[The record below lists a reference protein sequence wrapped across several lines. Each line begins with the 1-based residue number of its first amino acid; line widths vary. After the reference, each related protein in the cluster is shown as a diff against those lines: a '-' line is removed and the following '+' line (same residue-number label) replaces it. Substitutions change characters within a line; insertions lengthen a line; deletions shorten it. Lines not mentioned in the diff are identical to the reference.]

1 MGAKLI
7 PHMMAKVGANEPAGR
22 PELMMIPFDGLP
34 EPMNSDAI
42 AVPDYIYDAARAP
55 RESQGPAK
63 LLISDRMESL
73 LGWYV

>member
-7 PHMMAKVGANEPAGR
+7 PHLMARVGEEEAAGR

-34 EPMNSDAI
+34 APVNSDAI

-63 LLISDRMESL
+63 LLVSDQMESL